1 MVRPISGWGGKTDS
15 QEHSENSGLVS
26 GVIVLSTFPSE
37 DLAKKVAQGLL
48 ERKLCA
54 CVNIMKVSS
63 MYSWKGKIEAEHE
76 FLCFFKTT
84 SIKLRQLK
92 GEIKKVHPYEVP
104 EIVELEMKSA
114 SSDYLSWMVDATL
127 SSP

>member
-1 MVRPISGWGGKTDS
+1 MVRPISGGGSNTDS
-15 QEHSENSGLVS
+15 KEHNENSVIVS

-37 DLAKKVAQGLL
+37 ELAKKVAQGLL

-63 MYSWKGKIEAEHE
+63 MYSWKGKIEDEQE
-76 FLCFFKTT
+76 FLCIFKTT
-84 SIKLRQLK
+84 SIKLRKLK
-92 GEIKKVHPYEVP
+92 EEIGKVHPYEVP

-114 SSDYLSWMVDATL
+114 SSNYLSWLVDATV

>member
-1 MVRPISGWGGKTDS
+1 MVRPISGGGSNTDS
-15 QEHSENSGLVS
+15 KEHNENSVIVS

-37 DLAKKVAQGLL
+37 ELAKKVAQGLL

-63 MYSWKGKIEAEHE
+63 MYSWKGKIEDEQE
-76 FLCFFKTT
+76 FLCIFKTT

-92 GEIKKVHPYEVP
+92 EEIGKVHPYEVP

-114 SSDYLSWMVDATL
+114 SSNYLSWLVDATV

>member
-1 MVRPISGWGGKTDS
+1 MVRPISGGGSNTDS
-15 QEHSENSGLVS
+15 KAHNENSVLVS

-37 DLAKKVAQGLL
+37 ELAKKVAQGLL

-63 MYSWKGKIEAEHE
+63 MYSWKGKIEDEQE
-76 FLCFFKTT
+76 FLCIFKTT

-92 GEIKKVHPYEVP
+92 EEIGKIHPYEVP

-114 SSDYLSWMVDATL
+114 SSNYLSWLVDATV

>member
-1 MVRPISGWGGKTDS
+1 MGGSITDS
-15 QEHSENSGLVS
+15 QEHNENSVLVS
-26 GVIVLSTFPSE
+26 GVMVLSTFPSE
-37 DLAKKVAQGLL
+37 ELAKKVAQGLL

-63 MYSWKGKIEAEHE
+63 MYSWKGKIEDEQE
-76 FLCFFKTT
+76 FLCIFKTT

-92 GEIKKVHPYEVP
+92 EEIGKVHPYEVP

-114 SSDYLSWMVDATL
+114 SSNYLSWLVEATL

>member
-1 MVRPISGWGGKTDS
+1 MGGSITDS
-15 QEHSENSGLVS
+15 QEYNENSALVS

-37 DLAKKVAQGLL
+37 EVAKKVAQGLL

-63 MYSWKGKIEAEHE
+63 MYSWKGKIENEQE
-76 FLCFFKTT
+76 FICIFKTT
-84 SIKLRQLK
+84 SVKLRQLK
-92 GEIKKVHPYEVP
+92 EEIGKIHPYEVP

-114 SSDYLSWMVDATL
+114 SSNYLSWLVDATL

>member
-1 MVRPISGWGGKTDS
+1 MGGSITDS
-15 QEHSENSGLVS
+15 QEYNENSALVS

-37 DLAKKVAQGLL
+37 EVAKKVAQGLL

-63 MYSWKGKIEAEHE
+63 MYSWKGKIENEQE
-76 FLCFFKTT
+76 FLCIFKTT
-84 SIKLRQLK
+84 SVKLRQLK
-92 GEIKKVHPYEVP
+92 EEIGKIHPYEVP

-114 SSDYLSWMVDATL
+114 SSNYLSWLVDATL

>member
-1 MVRPISGWGGKTDS
+1 
-15 QEHSENSGLVS
+15 
-26 GVIVLSTFPSE
+26 VLSTFPSE
-37 DLAKKVAQGLL
+37 ELAKKVAQGLL

-63 MYSWKGKIEAEHE
+63 MFSWKGKIEDEQE
-76 FLCFFKTT
+76 FLCIFKTT

-92 GEIKKVHPYEVP
+92 EEIGKVHPYEVP

-114 SSDYLSWMVDATL
+114 SSNYLSWLVDATL

>member
-1 MVRPISGWGGKTDS
+1 MGRNMDS
-15 QEHSENSGLVS
+15 QEHNENSVLVS

-37 DLAKKVAQGLL
+37 ELAKKVAQGLL

-63 MYSWKGKIEAEHE
+63 MYSWKGKIEDEQE
-76 FLCFFKTT
+76 FLCIFKTT

-92 GEIKKVHPYEVP
+92 EEIGKVHPYEVP

-114 SSDYLSWMVDATL
+114 SSNYLSWLVDATL